1 MDLVLVVALAI
12 TFFACAIIGFV
23 QSLVW
28 LGRAFSQHRE
38 QPVEKST
45 PSTPSAPTLEGDVEA
60 ARRLVNFLHREA
72 QIDGSDRDRIQEFLD
87 RRLLLGDAE
96 KFPTLNETTEKN
108 STTEAEQ
115 NETVASIEW
124 GEVQH
129 NTAIAT
135 ANDPADEAPISEVVT
150 AELVPQLQE
159 AGDVQNKRQ
168 HAVASS
174 SSAMEEEPAPWDL
187 PDPPAPTPRRSFQE
201 VLSGFMEEKNMRW
214 GELASGLLIVLSAVG
229 LVVSLRDQLSDRIP
243 YFSALLFLLI
253 TTAIHAAGIYTL
265 KQWRLKNTSRGTLII
280 GLLLIPINFF
290 AACLL
295 NGDPSDRAEM
305 TDPWYW
311 TAMVFGMISFGVMAT
326 WSSKLLFKKG
336 VWPIVVGLLG
346 TGAATLWINRVITPD
361 VSTLHGLLAT
371 APVLIAFAIGSLATS
386 KGQWNPTV
394 YFGRSAIRNYTF
406 LAIAAFATLSA
417 IALFIA
423 RSESAVVG
431 MVMMLP
437 TLTVVGVVI
446 AWIGTLTKPN
456 LSKAPPLELTPV
468 STEDDFAELPV
479 DNQTA
484 SSALIGLSLQV
495 LGATIAIACMSA
507 SLSNPTVLTASLL
520 AGAIALSAFAFAR
533 RSPFLLPLPWLL
545 AVIGFLSALLQWNGK
560 LPFGDWVTA
569 SEFLAAILTAPAALY
584 FLGAAVITLAATLL
598 SHRSFLSFRTTRQP
612 ALKGLVSQGPESS
625 DNRFLRFGIGSAVA
639 MLLIGSVLAVT
650 ASLLHRDQPFELT
663 VASSLL
669 CSLVAATC
677 GICWFLLQ
685 KTNQA
690 QVTLDERDLDQ
701 STTNL
706 LSLTKRFHLG
716 TVAPA
721 VDAVILTATLSHLL
735 IWDQRVNLWLT
746 DVIGANPE
754 NQLGLVP
761 WLMIAA
767 TSGILMSLFAWR
779 SLPVIAQPE
788 ADSIDLS
795 DESLLSRHAMLS
807 EAVLP
812 ISRAFST
819 ANYSW
824 AVLFLLPVSLVSLL
838 FLVPAA
844 SGWAAALQAIA
855 CGGWFFVGVS
865 LIRASAQQRNNLKL
879 LKSQCMIP
887 LLIAFSATAVSGI
900 TELSLRHGWIE
911 QLFDSRHGLLTAI
924 TLAGVAA
931 IFIGGR
937 AISHFRKSTNWI
949 TYTFPI
955 DYVLIGLSLLITA
968 ALLLDQSTRGIANE
982 ILGDREW
989 ANDALNGS
997 LLTSFQS
1004 VPSVLPWMALGAIG
1018 IATVFA
1024 WFERPNRWFGQA
1036 LVLTWFLGWAF
1047 ASTQFAE
1054 TKAVATAT
1062 RWLLPI
1068 GGIILAAA
1076 MSLRHWLAAPWS
1088 KLRASFNQPGRSLLK
1103 REQKQS
1109 MINSLLVIVTLVVL
1123 LISTMTTAQVLL
1135 NSPQSLGGPLKT
1147 SVFKTI
1153 PLEANFGMPLTIV
1166 VATFLLL
1173 AITERRRWLATFG
1186 SIVFQFVV
1194 LMALYFLI
1202 TSPHPKIASRWFAG
1216 ILQTVSIGMTGYGL
1230 IWFFFRRRINSQPGA
1245 TAELLESRSHLQIHT
1260 LVNGGL
1266 MTGMASVVLAKV
1278 FTAPSVSIG
1287 WTNSFGSTFGLTAI
1301 AVFMVLAFL
1310 VWKKELLANR
1320 IPFVWSALIG
1330 WAGVVSVGLLIARY
1344 DRVFQDEFVA
1354 WSTHRIATVGF
1365 LIVGIAQIAVIA
1377 INRWLMLE
1385 AQKRISTEDGIVD
1398 KSTLAR
1404 RFKNASGDDLSSRIA
1419 TVGTVAFVGTLGIL
1433 AAIHGLQVTGATANW
1448 FWAYATI
1455 LGIWTLIAM
1464 IVGLYSEQSPFGF
1477 VASLI
1482 ATIALYW
1489 ICQANP
1495 SGWLPTKSPNWAN
1508 LSALATAVMAT
1519 AWSLYVSRRH
1529 RRVFQSLPVA
1539 VEAGSETNNPNMPD
1553 GAVSPAEQPSSLFS
1567 LYPTISLIG
1576 CVVWISVAAL
1586 AEPVLIRS
1594 TVSTLTNPVGWTL
1607 LATVVVLF
1615 LVSTTLN
1622 PDARGRVFAWTGL
1635 TLALATALV
1644 TYILQQRDSLDI
1656 EWYVAVWAVTV
1667 GMWGLLWANRRR
1679 SKQLI
1684 IRAMANGSVGASNL
1698 ATTFAN
1704 KLPIATVVTS
1714 AFLILVAAFML
1725 VAGRFEQRPGRYALA
1740 AVPLWCAFSFA
1751 CQSNTQWKRWLQLL
1765 CLGTLTIGGILISFA
1780 EMEPRDITST
1790 KLLVR
1795 AFIVLGGSMF
1805 VYGSLVSRWVRHGD
1819 TWLKSLREM
1828 AVVVCGVAVALLIAV
1843 VSVEAY
1849 YFVPDVGCGLSLA
1862 EAMGMAVVMLGMAV
1876 GLVTL
1881 AIRPENDPFSLSLQ
1895 GRMGYVYVAQL
1906 VMAALVAHLYFSSPW
1921 LFQLGL
1927 RKYWPFIV
1935 MALCFVGV
1943 GISEVLKKRNLTVL
1957 SVPLFNVASVLPVL
1971 VAAMSFLDSSQ
1982 VETELRPASVMMM
1995 IGLLYLMVCFIRK
2008 TVVSGAACVVFGNAA
2023 LWLFFHHFPATAFL
2037 EHPQLWLIP
2046 PAASVL
2052 LASQLIQTRLKP
2064 EQLTTIRY
2072 VSAAVI
2078 YVGSTS
2084 EIFIRGI
2091 GDSLWPPMVLAGFA
2105 VMGILAGML
2114 IRVRSF
2120 LYFGSLFL
2128 LIAMLTMV
2136 SHAHQK
2142 FEHVWPWWAFGIT
2155 LGVMI
2160 LVMFGLFEKRKNE
2173 MKHIAEQF
2181 KKWDG

>member
-1 MDLVLVVALAI
+1 MELELALVVVLVI

-23 QSLVW
+23 QSLIW
-28 LGRAFSQHRE
+28 LVTAFSNNKE
-38 QPVEKST
+38 PSVEEPTHSI
-45 PSTPSAPTLEGDVEA
+45 PTLEGDVEA
-60 ARRLVNFLHREA
+60 ARRLVNYLYREA
-72 QIDGSDRDRIQEFLD
+72 QIDDSDRDRIQDFLD

-96 KFPTLNETTEKN
+96 KFPALNETTERRA
-108 STTEAEQ
+108 TTEVEQ
-115 NETVASIEW
+115 SESAASIEW

-129 NTAIAT
+129 DTASPIADDSSENVPN
-135 ANDPADEAPISEVVT
+135 AEVVT
-150 AELVPQLQE
+150 AELVPQSQ
-159 AGDVQNKRQ
+159 ASSGFQNEHQ
-168 HAVASS
+168 PAVASFS
-174 SSAMEEEPAPWDL
+174 VAAAEEPAPWDL

-253 TTAIHAAGIYTL
+253 TAAIHGAGIYTL

-295 NGDPSDRAEM
+295 NGDPTDRAEM

-311 TAMVFGMISFGVMAT
+311 TAMMFGMISFGVMAT
-326 WSSKLLFKKG
+326 WSSILLFKKG

-371 APVLIAFAIGSLATS
+371 VPVLIAFAIGSLAIS
-386 KGQWNPTV
+386 KGQWNPNV

-406 LAIAAFATLSA
+406 LAISAFATLSA

-431 MVMMLP
+431 MVTMLP
-437 TLTVVGVVI
+437 TLTTVGIVV
-446 AWIGTLTKPN
+446 AWIGTLTKPT
-456 LSKAPPLELTPV
+456 LSKASQLDLTPV
-468 STEDDFAELPV
+468 STGNDSTQLLV

-484 SSALIGLSLQV
+484 SSTLIGLSLQV

-520 AGAIALSAFAFAR
+520 VGAVALAAFAFAR
-533 RSPFLLPLPWLL
+533 RSPFLLPVPWLL

-560 LPFGDWVTA
+560 LPFSDWVTA
-569 SEFLAAILTAPAALY
+569 SEFWAAVLTAPAALY
-584 FLGAAVITLAATLL
+584 FLGAAVFTLIATLL
-598 SHRSFLSFRTTRQP
+598 AHRSFPSFRFTRQP
-612 ALKGLVSQGPESS
+612 LVKGLVSQGPESS

-650 ASLLHRDQPFELT
+650 ASLLHRDQSFELT

-669 CSLVAATC
+669 CSLASATC
-677 GICWFLLQ
+677 GICWFLSH
-685 KTNQA
+685 KTNHA
-690 QVTLDERDLDQ
+690 RVTLGERDLDN
-701 STTNL
+701 STK
-706 LSLTKRFHLG
+706 SLFSLIKRFHLG
-716 TVAPA
+716 TIAPA
-721 VDAVILTATLSHLL
+721 ANAVILTAALSHLL
-735 IWDQRVNLWLT
+735 IWDQRVNSWLT
-746 DVIGANPE
+746 DVISANPE

-761 WLMIAA
+761 WLLIAA
-767 TSGILMSLFAWR
+767 TNGILMSLLAWR
-779 SLPVIAQPE
+779 SLPVVEEPR

-795 DESLLSRHAMLS
+795 DESLLSRRAVLS
-807 EAVLP
+807 ETVLP
-812 ISRAFST
+812 IASAFST
-819 ANYSW
+819 ANYLW
-824 AVLFLLPVSLVSLL
+824 AVLFIFPVSLVSLL

-844 SGWAAALQAIA
+844 GGWATALQTIA
-855 CGGWFFVGVS
+855 CGGWFLVGVS

-900 TELSLRHGWIE
+900 TELALSRDWIE

-924 TLAGVAA
+924 TLAGVAV
-931 IFIGGR
+931 IFVCGR
-937 AISHFRKSTNWI
+937 AISHFYKTTNWL
-949 TYTFPI
+949 TQTFPM
-955 DYVLIGLSLLITA
+955 DYVLIGLSLFVSA
-968 ALLLDQSTRGIANE
+968 VLLLDQSTRGIANE

-997 LLTSFQS
+997 LASSLQS
-1004 VPSVLPWMALGAIG
+1004 VPSALPWLTLGAIG
-1018 IATVFA
+1018 IAAVFA

-1054 TKAVATAT
+1054 TKAIATAT

-1103 REQKQS
+1103 REQQQS
-1109 MINSLLVIVTLVVL
+1109 LINSLLVIVTLVVL

-1135 NSPQSLGGPLKT
+1135 NSPQSLGGPLKA
-1147 SVFKTI
+1147 SIFKTI

-1186 SIVFQFVV
+1186 SVVFQFVV

-1245 TAELLESRSHLQIHT
+1245 TAQLLASRSHLQIHT

-1266 MTGMASVVLAKV
+1266 MTGMASVVLTKV

-1301 AVFMVLAFL
+1301 VVFMVLAFL

-1320 IPFVWSALIG
+1320 IPFVWSALVG

-1344 DRVFQDEFVA
+1344 DRIFQDEFVA
-1354 WSTHRIATVGF
+1354 WSTHRIATLGF
-1365 LIVGIAQIAVIA
+1365 LFVGMAQIAAIA
-1377 INRWLMLE
+1377 INRWLAIE
-1385 AQKRISTEDGIVD
+1385 AQKKIDTDDASVA
-1398 KSTLAR
+1398 KSTLNQ
-1404 RFKNASGDDLSSRIA
+1404 RFEIASGDDLSSRFA
-1419 TVGTVAFVGTLGIL
+1419 TVGTVAFVGALGIL
-1433 AAIHGLQVTGATANW
+1433 AAIHGLQVTGPTANW
-1448 FWAYATI
+1448 FWAYASI

-1464 IVGLYSEQSPFGF
+1464 AVGLYSEQSSLGF

-1482 ATIALYW
+1482 AATGLYW

-1495 SGWLPTKSPNWAN
+1495 SGWLPTNAPNWAN
-1508 LSALATAVMAT
+1508 LSALATAGMAT
-1519 AWSLYVSRRH
+1519 IWSLYLSQRH

-1539 VEAGSETNNPNMPD
+1539 GETGSETSYPD
-1553 GAVSPAEQPSSLFS
+1553 LPEGTAALAVQPSSLFS
-1567 LYPTISLIG
+1567 LYPTVSLIG
-1576 CVVWISVAAL
+1576 CVVWIGVSAQ
-1586 AEPVLIRS
+1586 AEPVLMRS
-1594 TVSTLTNPVGWTL
+1594 AVSTLTNPIGWTL
-1607 LATVVVLF
+1607 LAVVTTLF
-1615 LVSTTLN
+1615 FLSTILN
-1622 PDARGRVFAWTGL
+1622 PDARGRVFAWTGT
-1635 TLALATALV
+1635 TLAIATALV
-1644 TYILQQRDSLDI
+1644 TYILQQRESLDV
-1656 EWYVAVWAVTV
+1656 EWYVAAWAATV
-1667 GMWGLLWANRRR
+1667 GAWGLVWANRRR
-1679 SKQLI
+1679 FKRLI
-1684 IRAMANGSVGASNL
+1684 IRGMANGSAGVSNL

-1704 KLPIATVVTS
+1704 KLPIATVVAS
-1714 AFLILVAAFML
+1714 AILILVAAFML

-1751 CQSNTQWKRWLQLL
+1751 CQSNTHWKRWLQLL

-1780 EMEPRDITST
+1780 EMQPRDITST

-1819 TWLKSLREM
+1819 TWLQSLREM

-1843 VSVEAY
+1843 VCVEAY
-1849 YFVPDVGCGLSLA
+1849 YFLPDDGCGLSLA
-1862 EAMGMAVVMLGMAV
+1862 EAMGMAVVMLGMTV

-1927 RKYWPFIV
+1927 REYWPFIV
-1935 MALCFVGV
+1935 MALCFIGV
-1943 GISEVLKKRNLTVL
+1943 GISEVLKKRNLAVL

-1995 IGLLYLMVCFIRK
+1995 IGLLYLMVCFLRK

-2023 LWLFFHHFPATAFL
+2023 LWLLFHHFPATAFL

-2078 YVGSTS
+2078 YIGSTS

-2105 VMGILAGML
+2105 VLGILAGML
-2114 IRVRSF
+2114 MRVRSF

-2160 LVMFGLFEKRKNE
+2160 LIMFGLFEKRKNE
-2173 MKHIAEQF
+2173 MKHIADQF